1 MKNLSVK
8 AKLTFMVTTSVLG
21 LGVFAWI
28 SMSAVNEVKISG
40 ESYNHIIQ
48 MKDVVADI
56 LPPPLYI
63 VESYLTLFQM
73 GDTTDAAKLKQ
84 FKETF
89 ERLKKEFVER
99 REYWNKELE
108 PSTMK
113 EDLVNHSY
121 EPALEFFKIAEDKY
135 LPAIFAGDSETAK
148 EILEKELEPLFEK
161 HREEVHVVDEEAL
174 KAVNEVQ
181 DEAMKLVSKDTA
193 KLTIVGLASVL
204 LSIIF
209 GWLIMLSITRPL
221 TKAIQSLD
229 AGSQQVTSSSDQMA
243 KSSQSLSQGASE
255 SASALEET
263 AASLEEISSMSSQ
276 NSGNAKQANHLTDE
290 VNRVTGE
297 SALLMQKMSQAI
309 HDIKKSSDETEI
321 IIKTIDEIAFQTNL
335 LALNAAVEAAR
346 AGDAGKGFAVVAEEV
361 RNLARRSA
369 ESAKDTSQ
377 KIKRSKELAE
387 NGVNVSTEVSKALEQ
402 VRSNAQKAAQL
413 VSEVSAA
420 SDEQSKGIGQINVAV
435 TQLDTVTQSNSAA
448 AEESHAAAEELTAQA
463 VSMSEVVV
471 DLKKVI
477 YGGTG
482 NEARSHNSKKPNKTI
497 EPVQPKSQIRTQSNG
512 PINMAGK
519 VKESMVMHHAN
530 GSNGK
535 SKSTKPSQIIPLDD
549 KELKEF

>member
-1 MKNLSVK
+1 MLNSILHMSVRFKLSVLI
-8 AKLTFMVTTSVLG
+8 ALVTAMFVFMGYRNNVALTNVEHQLDEVTKLHMPAVRQMTLADMMHDGLRAVCYRALVESGNDAVKQEIQDELSEFKENFKTNINELDKLPLSENVKHEISIVRPDIDIYTRMIERVVDLAIEGKKDEALALLPEMQESFEKLEKSMFALG
-21 LGVFAWI
+21 ETIEKQADETVARTEKVEKDAEYAVYLITIICVIVVIIFAW
-28 SMSAVNEVKISG
+28 
-40 ESYNHIIQ
+40 
-48 MKDVVADI
+48 
-56 LPPPLYI
+56 
-63 VESYLTLFQM
+63 T
-73 GDTTDAAKLKQ
+73 
-84 FKETF
+84 
-89 ERLKKEFVER
+89 
-99 REYWNKELE
+99 
-108 PSTMK
+108 
-113 EDLVNHSY
+113 
-121 EPALEFFKIAEDKY
+121 IA
-135 LPAIFAGDSETAK
+135 I
-148 EILEKELEPLFEK
+148 
-161 HREEVHVVDEEAL
+161 
-174 KAVNEVQ
+174 
-181 DEAMKLVSKDTA
+181 
-193 KLTIVGLASVL
+193 
-204 LSIIF
+204 SII
-209 GWLIMLSITRPL
+209 RPL

-243 KSSQSLSQGASE
+243 KSSQSLSQGAAE

-290 VNRVTGE
+290 VNKVSGE
-297 SALLMQKMSQAI
+297 GVLLMQKMAQAI

-369 ESAKDTSQ
+369 ESAKDTAQ
-377 KIKRSKELAE
+377 KIKKSKELAE

-402 VRSNAQKAAQL
+402 VRANAQKAAQL

-420 SDEQSKGIGQINVAV
+420 SDEQSKGISQINVAV

-477 YGGTG
+477 YGGSG
-482 NEARSHNSKKPNKTI
+482 HQASSKQNAKKPQSV
-497 EPVQPKSQIRTQSNG
+497 EPTQPHMQTKAQGSG
-512 PINMAGK
+512 PVSMVGK
-519 VKESMVMHHAN
+519 VKQSMALHHAN

-535 SKSTKPSQIIPLDD
+535 SRSSKPSQIIPLDD

>member
-1 MKNLSVK
+1 MKNLGVK
-8 AKLTFMVTTSVLG
+8 AKLAMIVGTSILG

-28 SMSAVNEVKISG
+28 SMSTVNDVKIG
-40 ESYNHIIQ
+40 GQAYGQIVD
-48 MKDVVADI
+48 MKDVIADV

-63 VESYLTLFQM
+63 VETYLTLFRM
-73 GDTTDAAKLKQ
+73 GETGDAEKLKE
-84 FKETF
+84 FKEKYDT
-89 ERLKKEFVER
+89 LKKEYMTRKDF
-99 REYWNKELE
+99 WTGKLE
-108 PSTMK
+108 AGSLK
-113 EDLVNHSY
+113 QNLVSHSY
-121 EPALEFFKIAEDKY
+121 ESASEYFKVAENEY
-135 LPAIFAGDSETAK
+135 MPAIFAGEAENAK
-148 EILEKELEPLFEK
+148 SILQDKLEPLFEK
-161 HREEVHVVDEEAL
+161 HRAVILLIVDDATKKYDEVNLGA
-174 KAVNEVQ
+174 Q
-181 DEAMKLVSKDTA
+181 KLVTSGA
-193 KLTIVGLASVL
+193 ILLMIVGLVSVA

-209 GWLIMLSITRPL
+209 GWVLALSITRPL
-221 TKAIQSLD
+221 SKAIQSLD
-229 AGSQQVTSSSDQMA
+229 AGSNQVTSSADELA
-243 KSSQSLSQGASE
+243 KSSQSLSKGAAD

-290 VNRVTGE
+290 VNKVSGE
-297 SALLMQKMSQAI
+297 GVLLMQKMAQAI

-369 ESAKDTSQ
+369 ESAKDTAQ
-377 KIKRSKELAE
+377 KIKKSKELAE

-402 VRSNAQKAAQL
+402 VRANAQKAAQL

-420 SDEQSKGIGQINVAV
+420 SDEQSKGISQINVAV

-477 YGGTG
+477 YGGSG
-482 NEARSHNSKKPNKTI
+482 HQASSKQNAKKPQSV
-497 EPVQPKSQIRTQSNG
+497 EPTQPHMQTKAQGSG
-512 PINMAGK
+512 PVSMVGK
-519 VKESMVMHHAN
+519 VKQSMALHHAN

-535 SKSTKPSQIIPLDD
+535 SRSSKPSQIIPLDD